1 MDREIKILRIKYKNS
16 SYVLIS
22 FLKNLGSIVVM
33 LCLWQIFIFELCIPC
48 DGIVV
53 ARNERL
59 IDKINSSEIQRN
71 GLEKNLTNNDRR
83 SIINR
88 LQANNLTFMEMK
100 YVISRNGTPIEI
112 CSLVR
117 NKTSFIRHRNE
128 PRQRN
133 CHEVKRRTCG
143 REFVLTN
150 KVRTVKDCE
159 AEGLSE
165 TCITKVR
172 NQLVRSE
179 TVLCQMSSEHLRCN
193 EKSLTKNVSVSAD
206 PKTRKICQPNRLAI
220 CQKRPKIVTVTET
233 QQLCGKEFQET
244 SYRTTKMCITYEHDT
259 DPNNLVG
266 EWKCLDFEHLY
277 QLCLSFNVKK
287 QIRSEITRGDQHTKL
302 ECTHKGDFFF
312 D

>member
-1 MDREIKILRIKYKNS
+1 MSVLHNLLSYKNKKS
-16 SYVLIS
+16 RNFIRSCFKNSLIILYV
-22 FLKNLGSIVVM
+22 FLF
-33 LCLWQIFIFELCIPC
+33 WQTCIRELYNPC
-48 DGIVV
+48 QCAPS
-53 ARNERL
+53 ARSERL

-71 GLEKNLTNNDRR
+71 GMERNLTNHDRR

-88 LQANNLTFMEMK
+88 LQLSNQTLMEMK

-112 CSLVR
+112 CSIVM
-117 NKTSFIRHRNE
+117 NKSSLIHHEE
-128 PRQRN
+128 PKKEN
-133 CHEVKRRTCG
+133 CFVVKRKSCS

-179 TVLCQMSSEHLRCN
+179 TVLCQMTATNLKCN
-193 EKSLTKNVSVSAD
+193 EKSLLNNMSVPVD
-206 PKTRKICQPNRLAI
+206 PKAAKVCQPNRLAI

-244 SYRTTKMCITYEHDT
+244 RYRTTKMCITHEHDT
-259 DPNNLVG
+259 DYNNLVG
-266 EWKCLDFEHLY
+266 EWKCLDFKHLY
-277 QLCLSFNVKK
+277 QRCLSFNVKK

-302 ECTHKGDFFF
+302 ECTHKGDKNNN
-312 D
+312 